1 MEIEKQKA
9 IDNILNNLEIEIAD
23 NSSYTDVAEK
33 CVDEMTELSEDYN
46 DIIVDYSRN
55 LLTRINTENDSSN
68 SEFKLEL
75 VLKSLIRRQ
84 QEKTAF
90 DFASEAILHKETED
104 KLFYVEFLI
113 GLDQEEIIEY
123 LIRKK
128 EENALPAVVNCLTDV
143 SARVRAT
150 ALNFIKY
157 FDKEESARDLVK
169 MLETE
174 DWEYN
179 ILIILEL
186 ISKWNKKEFLQD
198 LEKYSLEDWVLEDEE
213 IMEAFE
219 KAIKELS

>member
-90 DFASEAILHKETED
+90 DLAS
-104 KLFYVEFLI
+104 KLFFT
-113 GLDQEEIIEY
+113 
-123 LIRKK
+123 KK
-128 EENALPAVVNCLTDV
+128 QKIN
-143 SARVRAT
+143 
-150 ALNFIKY
+150 Y
-157 FDKEESARDLVK
+157 F
-169 MLETE
+169 M
-174 DWEYN
+174 
-179 ILIILEL
+179 
-186 ISKWNKKEFLQD
+186 
-198 LEKYSLEDWVLEDEE
+198 
-213 IMEAFE
+213 
-219 KAIKELS
+219 